1 MTGKIAT
8 FLLVAAIAAG
18 TGTLAAQ
25 TANPDLRGT
34 IGAGVGTPA
43 AQTLNSGLRGPT
55 PLNDEGP
62 AAPMTPMRNTSE
74 KEVRNY
80 PEQPP
85 VIPHSIDG
93 YQIDLQSNKCLTCH
107 ARARTAE
114 SQAPMVSITHFMDR
128 DGQFLAS
135 ISPRRFFCTSCH
147 VPQNVV
153 GPPVSNDFVD
163 IDTMLTRAAPGG
175 RR

>member
-1 MTGKIAT
+1 MIRKTAIA
-8 FLLVAAIAAG
+8 LLVAAIASSA
-18 TGTLAAQ
+18 GTLAAQ
-25 TANPDLRGT
+25 TLNSALRGT
-34 IGAGVGTPA
+34 
-43 AQTLNSGLRGPT
+43 T

-62 AAPMTPMRNTSE
+62 ADPMAPTRNSAE
-74 KEVRNY
+74 REARNY

-93 YQIDLQSNKCLTCH
+93 YQIDLNSNKCLSCH

-135 ISPRRFFCTSCH
+135 ISPRRFFCTECH
-147 VPQNVV
+147 VPQSVV
-153 GPPVSNDFVD
+153 NPPVSNDFVD
-163 IDTMLTRAAPGG
+163 IDTMLSRAAPGG

>member
-1 MTGKIAT
+1 MARTSIILLLAAA
-8 FLLVAAIAAG
+8 LVAGA
-18 TGTLAAQ
+18 GTLAAQ
-25 TANPDLRGT
+25 TVT
-34 IGAGVGTPA
+34 
-43 AQTLNSGLRGPT
+43 SGLRGST
-55 PLNDEGP
+55 PLNEEGP
-62 AAPMTPMRNTSE
+62 APPMMPNKNTAE

-93 YQIDLQSNKCLTCH
+93 YQIDLQSNKCLSCH
-107 ARARTAE
+107 ARSRTAE
-114 SQAPMVSITHFMDR
+114 SQAPMISITHFMDR

-135 ISPRRFFCTSCH
+135 ISPRRFFCTECH

-163 IDTMLTRAAPGG
+163 IDTMLSRTAPGG

>member
-1 MTGKIAT
+1 MIKPVG
-8 FLLVAAIAAG
+8 FVLLACVIAAG
-18 TGTLAAQ
+18 ASSLTAQ
-25 TANPDLRGT
+25 TVT
-34 IGAGVGTPA
+34 
-43 AQTLNSGLRGPT
+43 SGLRGPT

-62 AAPMTPMRNTSE
+62 APPMTPMRNTAE
-74 KEVRNY
+74 KETRNY

-93 YQIDLQSNKCLTCH
+93 YQIDLNGNKCLSCH

-135 ISPRRFFCTSCH
+135 ISPRRFFCTECH
-147 VPQNVV
+147 VPQNVTN
-153 GPPVSNDFVD
+153 PPVSNDFTD
-163 IDTMLTRAAPGG
+163 IDTLLSRASPGG

>member
-1 MTGKIAT
+1 MIRPLKIA
-8 FLLVAAIAAG
+8 LLAAAIAAG
-18 TGTLAAQ
+18 TGALAAESLDS
-25 TANPDLRGT
+25 DLRG
-34 IGAGVGTPA
+34 
-43 AQTLNSGLRGPT
+43 ST

-62 AAPMTPMRNTSE
+62 AAPMAPTRNTSE
-74 KEVRNY
+74 REVRNY

-93 YQIDLQSNKCLTCH
+93 YQIDLHSNKCLSCH

-135 ISPRRFFCTSCH
+135 VSPRRFFCTECH
-147 VPQNVV
+147 VPQSVSN
-153 GPPVSNDFVD
+153 PPVSNDFVD
-163 IDTMLTRAAPGG
+163 IDTMLSRTAPGG
-175 RR
+175 KR

>member
-1 MTGKIAT
+1 MIRKLA
-8 FLLVAAIAAG
+8 LLALVSLLAG
-18 TGTLAAQ
+18 GSSSLLAE
-25 TANPDLRGT
+25 T
-34 IGAGVGTPA
+34 V
-43 AQTLNSGLRGPT
+43 NSALRGPT

-62 AAPMTPMRNTSE
+62 APPITPMRNTAE
-74 KEVRNY
+74 REVRNY

-93 YQIDLQSNKCLTCH
+93 YQIDLNSNKCLSCH

-135 ISPRRFFCTSCH
+135 ISPRRFFCTECH
-147 VPQNVV
+147 VPQNNAN
-153 GPPVSNDFVD
+153 PPVSNDFTD
-163 IDTMLTRAAPGG
+163 IDTLLSRASPGD

>member
-1 MTGKIAT
+1 MMRNPLIPA
-8 FLLVAAIAAG
+8 LVILVAALTASV
-18 TGTLAAQ
+18 TAQ
-25 TANPDLRGT
+25 TVSSA
-34 IGAGVGTPA
+34 
-43 AQTLNSGLRGPT
+43 LRGPT
-55 PLNDEGP
+55 PLNEEGP
-62 AAPMTPMRNTSE
+62 APPMTPMRNTAE
-74 KEVRNY
+74 REMRNY

-93 YQIDLQSNKCLTCH
+93 YQIDINGNKCLSCH

-135 ISPRRFFCTSCH
+135 VSPRRFFCTECH
-147 VPQNVV
+147 VPQTVAT
-153 GPPVSNDFVD
+153 PPVSNDFVD
-163 IDTMLTRAAPGG
+163 IDTMLSRSAPGG

>member
-1 MTGKIAT
+1 MIRKSAIA
-8 FLLVAAIAAG
+8 LLVAAIAVG
-18 TGTLAAQ
+18 TGTL
-25 TANPDLRGT
+25 
-34 IGAGVGTPA
+34 A

-62 AAPMTPMRNTSE
+62 APPMTSPRNTSE
-74 KEVRNY
+74 REVRNY

-93 YQIDLQSNKCLTCH
+93 YQIDLNSNKCLSCH

-114 SQAPMVSITHFMDR
+114 SRAPMVSITHFMDR

-135 ISPRRFFCTSCH
+135 ISPRRFFCTECH
-147 VPQNVV
+147 VPQNAAN
-153 GPPVSNDFVD
+153 PPVSNDFVD
-163 IDTMLTRAAPGG
+163 IDTMLSRATPGG

>member
-1 MTGKIAT
+1 MIRKSAIV
-8 FLLVAAIAAG
+8 LLVAAIAAG
-18 TGTLAAQ
+18 TGTL
-25 TANPDLRGT
+25 
-34 IGAGVGTPA
+34 A

-62 AAPMTPMRNTSE
+62 APPMSAPRNTSE
-74 KEVRNY
+74 REVRNY

-93 YQIDLQSNKCLTCH
+93 YQIDLNSNKCLSCH
-107 ARARTAE
+107 ARARTGE

-135 ISPRRFFCTSCH
+135 ISPRRFFCTECH
-147 VPQNVV
+147 VPQTVV
-153 GPPVSNDFVD
+153 TPPVSNDFTD
-163 IDTMLTRAAPGG
+163 IDTLLGRASPGG

>member
-1 MTGKIAT
+1 MIRKTAIL
-8 FLLVAAIAAG
+8 LLVAAIAAG
-18 TGTLAAQ
+18 TGTL
-25 TANPDLRGT
+25 
-34 IGAGVGTPA
+34 A

-93 YQIDLQSNKCLTCH
+93 YQIDLQSNKCLSCH
-107 ARARTAE
+107 ASVPDGRVAGADGLDHPLHGSRRPVPRLGLAAAFLLHGMPRSAE
-114 SQAPMVSITHFMDR
+114 
-128 DGQFLAS
+128 
-135 ISPRRFFCTSCH
+135 RRRSRRSAMTSSTSTPC
-147 VPQNVV
+147 
-153 GPPVSNDFVD
+153 
-163 IDTMLTRAAPGG
+163 
-175 RR
+175 